1 MKLSSVLPPK
11 VKGVLRKAFK
21 IAHRLLAPDF
31 VRLHKYSADKR
42 FLQLL
47 AFAAI
52 FDHEAAREWVRWA
65 LECRT
70 KWLCKQGPLPLTNPE
85 MKNLLV
91 AVVRE
96 ALAAQHLDRPIML
109 GLSSRFDARPLM
121 VALWSIGIR
130 PNLYTFGQI
139 GNLDYDLARILDRR
153 LDLGVVF
160 IDTSEEDW
168 SLELFEEVTSK
179 TLDMPLSPRIL
190 VERTMARLHGPFLDV
205 QGHLN
210 RPLTG
215 GTDPDTIEPGWDGA
229 RRTFARRNDWFS
241 FQHVFPRRLVLSLL
255 PEKPPSQDPGLS
267 HYRQLDLGYRQR
279 QRIRPTATSAQALA
293 LPYETERWVGHWLAA
308 SDFEKQGQR
317 RWLGFVKTLD
327 TKVFFDMA
335 SLTEETRQEIDAARI
350 AKFYNACGRPISVS
364 KTDPQKVLAPPHGHF
379 SLFACYQNN
388 QSFRKLV
395 HEVIRRLD
403 GRGVFDRSFTRSVFD
418 NFVSGSWRGQQML
431 TGLLTVDVAIEVGRI

>member
-1 MKLSSVLPPK
+1 
-11 VKGVLRKAFK
+11 
-21 IAHRLLAPDF
+21 
-31 VRLHKYSADKR
+31 
-42 FLQLL
+42 
-47 AFAAI
+47 
-52 FDHEAAREWVRWA
+52 
-65 LECRT
+65 
-70 KWLCKQGPLPLTNPE
+70 LPLTNPE

-109 GLSSRFDARPLM
+109 GLSSGFDARPLM

-279 QRIRPTATSAQALA
+279 QRIGP
-293 LPYETERWVGHWLAA
+293 
-308 SDFEKQGQR
+308 
-317 RWLGFVKTLD
+317 
-327 TKVFFDMA
+327 
-335 SLTEETRQEIDAARI
+335 SL
-350 AKFYNACGRPISVS
+350 
-364 KTDPQKVLAPPHGHF
+364 
-379 SLFACYQNN
+379 
-388 QSFRKLV
+388 
-395 HEVIRRLD
+395 
-403 GRGVFDRSFTRSVFD
+403 
-418 NFVSGSWRGQQML
+418 
-431 TGLLTVDVAIEVGRI
+431 